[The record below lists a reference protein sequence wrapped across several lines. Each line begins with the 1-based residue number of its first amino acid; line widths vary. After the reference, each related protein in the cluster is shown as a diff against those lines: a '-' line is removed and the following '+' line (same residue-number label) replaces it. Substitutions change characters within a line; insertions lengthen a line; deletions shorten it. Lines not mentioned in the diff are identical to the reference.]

1 MIEKKLSDD
10 MGNRSVIKDNFIN
23 YIDSLVINN
32 KISHAYLIEV
42 DNYDEDLKYIY
53 DFIKMILINCKYEDL
68 DSNNDIVK
76 LVDSNNYPDIRVIS
90 TETSNIKKNQLI
102 ELQDEYKNKSLLD
115 NKRIYII
122 LEAEKLNDSAANTML
137 KFLEEPEDD
146 IIAFLVTNNR
156 YHVINTLL
164 SRCQILSIKE
174 DSFDI
179 EIDDTFMDLL
189 NVLINPRNFFIN
201 YNDFSTNIF
210 IDKFVTK
217 NLFIKVENIILN
229 YLEAKYTSKKFNE
242 DIFTILDKKSEKD
255 LLNMISILED
265 ELQKLE
271 FNVNL
276 KIWLCSLF
284 SKFIGG

>member
-1 MIEKKLSDD
+1 
-10 MGNRSVIKDNFIN
+10 MGNRSVIKDNFIS
-23 YIDSLVINN
+23 YIDNLVINN

-53 DFIKMILINCKYEDL
+53 DFIKMILINCKYESL

-76 LVDSNNYPDIRVIS
+76 LIDSNNYPDIRVIS
-90 TETSNIKKNQLI
+90 TESSNIKKNQLI

-146 IIAFLVTNNR
+146 IVAFLITNNR

-174 DSFDI
+174 DNFDI

-210 IDKFVTK
+210 IDKVVTK
-217 NLFIKVENIILN
+217 NLFIKIENTILN

-242 DIFTILDKKSEKD
+242 DIVAIFDKKNEKD

-276 KIWLCSLF
+276 KLWLCSLF

>member
-122 LEAEKLNDSAANTML
+122 LEAEKLNDPAANTML

-210 IDKFVTK
+210 IDKVVTK
-217 NLFIKVENIILN
+217 NLFIKVENTILN

-242 DIFTILDKKSEKD
+242 DIFAILDKKSEKD

>member
-1 MIEKKLSDD
+1 MIEKKLCDD
-10 MGNRSVIKDNFIN
+10 MENRSIIKDNFIN

-210 IDKFVTK
+210 IDKVVTK

-242 DIFTILDKKSEKD
+242 NIFTILDKKSEKD

>member
-68 DSNNDIVK
+68 NSNNDIVK

-210 IDKFVTK
+210 VDKVVTK
-217 NLFIKVENIILN
+217 KLFIKVENTILN

>member
-1 MIEKKLSDD
+1 

-23 YIDSLVINN
+23 YIDGLVINN

-76 LVDSNNYPDIRVIS
+76 LIDSNNYPDIRVIS

-174 DSFDI
+174 DNFDI

-210 IDKFVTK
+210 IDKVVTK
-217 NLFIKVENIILN
+217 NLFIKVENTILN

-242 DIFTILDKKSEKD
+242 DIFAILDKKSEKD

-276 KIWLCSLF
+276 KLWLCSLF

>member
-210 IDKFVTK
+210 VDKVVTK
-217 NLFIKVENIILN
+217 KLFIKVENTILN

-242 DIFTILDKKSEKD
+242 YIFTILDKKNEKY

>member
-68 DSNNDIVK
+68 NSNNDIVK

-210 IDKFVTK
+210 VDKVVTK
-217 NLFIKVENIILN
+217 KLFIKVENTILN

-242 DIFTILDKKSEKD
+242 DIFTILDKKNEKD

>member
-1 MIEKKLSDD
+1 
-10 MGNRSVIKDNFIN
+10 MGNRSVIKDNFIS
-23 YIDSLVINN
+23 YIDNLVINN

-53 DFIKMILINCKYEDL
+53 DFIKMILINCKYESL

-76 LVDSNNYPDIRVIS
+76 LIDSNNYPDIRVIS
-90 TETSNIKKNQLI
+90 TESSNIKKNQLI

-146 IIAFLVTNNR
+146 IIAFLITNNR

-174 DSFDI
+174 DNFDI

-201 YNDFSTNIF
+201 YNNFSTNIF
-210 IDKFVTK
+210 IDKVVTK
-217 NLFIKVENIILN
+217 NLFIKIENTILN

-242 DIFTILDKKSEKD
+242 DIVAIFDKKNEKD

-276 KIWLCSLF
+276 KLWLCSLF